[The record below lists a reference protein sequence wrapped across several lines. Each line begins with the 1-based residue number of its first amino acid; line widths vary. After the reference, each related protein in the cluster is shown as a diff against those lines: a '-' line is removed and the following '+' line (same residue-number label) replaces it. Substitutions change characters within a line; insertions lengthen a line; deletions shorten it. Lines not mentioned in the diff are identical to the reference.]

1 MLVLKAQN
9 LLMEY
14 GHKLLFRIP
23 DLELHSGDRV
33 GLVGRNGCGK
43 TTLMSILCGFME
55 PTSGSVTALMPLAM
69 IPQFSD
75 DTDGTSILA
84 RQRELWGIPEEAMS
98 GGEKTRL
105 LIARALGRESG
116 GLFCDEPTSNLDA
129 GGITKLEEELAR
141 YEGALVVVSHDRA
154 LLDKLCT
161 RIWELDGGKLKVYR
175 GNWTAYREQK
185 AREEQRAWDEYEGY
199 VDERDH
205 LLEAAR
211 GAMQKS
217 KSVRKTPKRMGNS
230 EARLHRRESTE
241 ISQKL
246 ARSSKV
252 LEHRLER
259 LDVKEK
265 PREAARVRLNAR
277 EVDGP
282 MSRLALQVEGLGFS
296 YPDGKAVIRDVSFQ
310 VKTGERLAI
319 VGGNG
324 AGKTTLLNC
333 LMAGGPQVRE
343 APGLIKGYF
352 RQDLKL
358 LDDRRTLL
366 ENVTDTAA
374 VPVQTCRNMLAR
386 VLLTADC
393 LMKPAAVLS
402 GGEKAKAAL
411 VKLLASNANLLLLD
425 EPTNF
430 LDVYALEGLEE
441 MIGQFPGT
449 VVFVSHDRYF
459 TDKVAGRKLVL
470 AGGTL
475 ADDSLRPAPKPAR
488 NDAARMALTLRR
500 DMLLSKLSMMKAGP
514 ERERLEGEYEAACAE
529 LKAMEG
535 GNGG

>member
-1 MLVLKAQN
+1 MLVLKAQK

-14 GHKLLFRIP
+14 GHRLLFDIP
-23 DLELHSGDRV
+23 DLELHSGDRI
-33 GLVGRNGCGK
+33 GLVGRNGEGK
-43 TTLMSILCGFME
+43 TTLMNILCGFQE
-55 PTSGSVTALMPLAM
+55 PTAGSVTALMPLAM

-75 DTDGTSILA
+75 DTDGSAILE
-84 RQRELWGIPEEAMS
+84 RQRELWGIPAEAMS

-116 GLFCDEPTSNLDA
+116 ALFCDEPTSNLDA
-129 GGITKLEEELAR
+129 DGIAKLEEELQH

-161 RIWELDGGKLKVYR
+161 RVWELEGGRLKVYR

-185 AREEQRAWDEYEGY
+185 AREERRAWDEYEGY

-217 KSVRKTPKRMGNS
+217 KSVRKAPKRMGNS

-246 ARSSKV
+246 ARASKV

-265 PREAARVRLNAR
+265 PRDAARVRLNAR
-277 EVDGP
+277 DVEGP
-282 MSRLALQVEGLGFS
+282 MSRLALRVEGLGFA
-296 YPDGKAVIRDVSFQ
+296 YPGGKAVLRDVSFQ
-310 VKTGERLAI
+310 VMTGERLAI

-333 LMAGGPQVRE
+333 LMDGGSAIKE

-352 RQDLKL
+352 RQDLTL
-358 LDDRRTLL
+358 LDDKKTLL
-366 ENVTDTAA
+366 DNVVETAA

-386 VLLTADC
+386 VLLTADS
-393 LMKPAAVLS
+393 LRKPASVLS

-459 TDKVAGRKLVL
+459 VDKVADRRLVVEH
-470 AGGTL
+470 GTL
-475 ADDSLRPAPKPAR
+475 QDRSLKPAPPPKWD
-488 NDAARMALTLRR
+488 NAARMALSLRR
-500 DMLLSKLSMMKAGP
+500 DMLLSKISTMKAGP
-514 ERERLEGEYEAACAE
+514 EREKLEVEYDGVVSD
-529 LKAMEG
+529 LKALDD
-535 GNGG
+535 